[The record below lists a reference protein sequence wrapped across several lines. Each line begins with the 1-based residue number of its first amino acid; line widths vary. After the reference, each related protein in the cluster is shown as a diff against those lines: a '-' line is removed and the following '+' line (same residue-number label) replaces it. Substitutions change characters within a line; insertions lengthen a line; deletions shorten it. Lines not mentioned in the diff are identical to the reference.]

1 MIIRILA
8 MLFVVSIFIPVE
20 FHVLAGTLRLE
31 AYRIVLALALIYA
44 FINIREVL
52 KKADIIDILLFFFV
66 ILASASLIYNHGLQ
80 KGVESAGILIIEILG
95 AFYLARLFITTPKS
109 YYQINSWFVMILA
122 VLVLFSLYEAFAKH
136 RILHEWSK
144 NITGNDA
151 LDYRLYTYH
160 YIRMGILRTTNLFSH
175 PILYGTIGAIF
186 FPFIVLLAAYK
197 FKIGNVI
204 KAIAVFVGM
213 MSTLSSAP
221 LLSIAFQGMTA
232 VLARFWSGG
241 KRFWFGF
248 GFIALSGMIL
258 INAISNRGFFAI
270 LISYL
275 TFNPTTGYW
284 RMLQWKYTMD
294 DISSHPLFGIGLHD
308 WTRPSWMNNSID
320 SFWLLMTLQH
330 GIIAAFIL
338 LFLCLYAVFHVL
350 NRLHKHHPASRWMVK
365 SWVLAFM
372 SLILIGFT
380 VDYFGK
386 IQPLFFFI
394 LGSIGWANN
403 YPRLNQVIGRMSEIA
418 RLRSARKKQGL
429 LAKANNVHKQSGGDE
444 RHQ

>member
-8 MLFVVSIFIPVE
+8 ILFVVSIFIPVE
-20 FHVLAGTLRLE
+20 FHLLAGTLRLE

-136 RILHEWSK
+136 RILHEWAK
-144 NITGNDA
+144 NITGNNA

-221 LLSIAFQGMTA
+221 LLSVAFQGMTA

-248 GFIALSGMIL
+248 SFIALSGMIL

-275 TFNPTTGYW
+275 TFNPSTGYW

-294 DISSHPLFGIGLHD
+294 DISNHPLFGIGLHD

-330 GIIAAFIL
+330 GMIAAFIL

-365 SWVLAFM
+365 SWILAFM

-403 YPRLNQVIGRMSEIA
+403 YPSLNQVIGRMSDIA

-429 LAKANNVHKQSGGDE
+429 LARANNAHKQNGDE

>member
-1 MIIRILA
+1 
-8 MLFVVSIFIPVE
+8 
-20 FHVLAGTLRLE
+20 
-31 AYRIVLALALIYA
+31 
-44 FINIREVL
+44 
-52 KKADIIDILLFFFV
+52 LL
-66 ILASASLIYNHGLQ
+66 L
-80 KGVESAGILIIEILG
+80 
-95 AFYLARLFITTPKS
+95 
-109 YYQINSWFVMILA
+109 
-122 VLVLFSLYEAFAKH
+122 
-136 RILHEWSK
+136 
-144 NITGNDA
+144 
-151 LDYRLYTYH
+151 
-160 YIRMGILRTTNLFSH
+160 
-175 PILYGTIGAIF
+175 
-186 FPFIVLLAAYK
+186 
-197 FKIGNVI
+197 
-204 KAIAVFVGM
+204 
-213 MSTLSSAP
+213 P
-221 LLSIAFQGMTA
+221 LLSVAFQGMTA

-294 DISSHPLFGIGLHD
+294 DISNHPLFGIGLHD

-330 GIIAAFIL
+330 GMIAAFIL

-429 LAKANNVHKQSGGDE
+429 LAKANNAHKQSGGDE